1 MLDNLKKAELNR
13 LFDQLSAECNH
24 IGGQQDSSKID
35 GGEKQKWIQ
44 KVQEN
49 HANMKKIILILNADN
64 VERKRYDDM
73 LLAKEKQRLLKL
85 TK

>member
-1 MLDNLKKAELNR
+1 MLLQSQKDNLNEAYAK
-13 LFDQLSAECNH
+13 LSAECDK
-24 IGGQQDSSKID
+24 IGGQQDSSKQD

-44 KVQEN
+44 KIKEN

-64 VERKRYDDM
+64 VEKKRYDDM